1 MRVTL
6 GKDGAEA
13 ATGNAAT
20 GHGDDEHPDLA
31 RARDGHRTPEPGVF
45 DDTLPVTERGHG
57 AGVDGIGD
65 RFSDAWQRI
74 WSGEIWD
81 IQPPS
86 PRELADRAQDG
97 DWWVHEAF
105 ALRMLARVGA
115 AACVLW
121 SVPLYTLAVLG
132 QRPGRA
138 ITALLVAGLIW
149 YLT

>member
-6 GKDGAEA
+6 GENDGEA

-20 GHGDDEHPDLA
+20 GPGTGEHPDLA
-31 RARDGHRTPEPGVF
+31 RARDGHRTPKPGVP
-45 DDTLPVTERGHG
+45 DDTLPVTERDDA
-57 AGVDGIGD
+57 AGVSLGE
-65 RFSDAWQRI
+65 RLAEARQMI
-74 WSGEIWD
+74 WSGEVWD
-81 IQPPS
+81 IQPPA
-86 PRELADRAQDG
+86 PRELVDRACDG

-105 ALRMLARVGA
+105 VLRVLARVGA

-121 SVPLYTLAVLG
+121 SIPLYTLAVLG